1 MLPYPCPL
9 EAGRDR
15 DAVRGRRAHPTTHRK
30 LILMGII
37 DGFIIGAIVFAA
49 GGLGAALASGLALA
63 IERAIR

>member
-1 MLPYPCPL
+1 
-9 EAGRDR
+9 
-15 DAVRGRRAHPTTHRK
+15 
-30 LILMGII
+30 MGII